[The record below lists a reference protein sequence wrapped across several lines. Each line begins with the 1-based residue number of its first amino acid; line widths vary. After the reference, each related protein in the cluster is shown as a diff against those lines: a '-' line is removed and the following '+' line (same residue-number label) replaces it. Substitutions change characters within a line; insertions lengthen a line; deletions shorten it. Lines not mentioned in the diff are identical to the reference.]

1 MHSNKALSVRVR
13 ACVSGGSLVHACP
26 LHDYLPNHKL
36 QTGIMVI
43 RPSKKLNKRCER
55 PSSPRPAAGRRSPS
69 TAPTS
74 SWLDQGRLGEGEEE
88 DGWAE
93 SVRLA
98 RTEDGVGKLHKEK
111 GTALVPLQC
120 H

>member
-1 MHSNKALSVRVR
+1 MRVR

-43 RPSKKLNKRCER
+43 RPSKKHNKRCER
-55 PSSPRPAAGRRSPS
+55 PSSPRPLAGGRRRRRQLVG
-69 TAPTS
+69 
-74 SWLDQGRLGEGEEE
+74 LDQAQLGEGEGEGEGEEE

-93 SVRLA
+93 SVGWRVQRMEWA
-98 RTEDGVGKLHKEK
+98 NYTRRRVLH
-111 GTALVPLQC
+111 
-120 H
+120 

>member
-1 MHSNKALSVRVR
+1 MRATVVAKARR
-13 ACVSGGSLVHACP
+13 W
-26 LHDYLPNHKL
+26 
-36 QTGIMVI
+36 
-43 RPSKKLNKRCER
+43 
-55 PSSPRPAAGRRSPS
+55 PAAVAVD

-111 GTALVPLQC
+111 ATALVPLQR